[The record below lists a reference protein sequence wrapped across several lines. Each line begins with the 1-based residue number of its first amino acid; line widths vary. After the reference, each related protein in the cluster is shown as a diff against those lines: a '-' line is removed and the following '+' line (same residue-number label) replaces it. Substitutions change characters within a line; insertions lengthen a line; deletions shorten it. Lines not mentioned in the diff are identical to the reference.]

1 MPANAAL
8 LGFDINVYQDGANAR
23 ADLYVSGGLIATASV
38 AGSVRGLKSLA
49 FGAKNSYSTTFSTYS
64 ELIISTTDTRGLRAR
79 TLLPTANGTYGEWEG
94 DYTAVDE
101 AAAPDG
107 LAVVSSSSAQRISFS
122 KTALA
127 TGTNVGAVF
136 VNALGSVAPG
146 NDIQGG
152 MRVAGADYYSDAMDM
167 TSGMLPGNSVFLV
180 NPATGVPF
188 TAEELNSSEII
199 LKSIEV

>member
-1 MPANAAL
+1 M
-8 LGFDINVYQDGANAR
+8 
-23 ADLYVSGGLIATASV
+23 
-38 AGSVRGLKSLA
+38 
-49 FGAKNSYSTTFSTYS
+49 
-64 ELIISTTDTRGLRAR
+64 
-79 TLLPTANGTYGEWEG
+79 PTANGTYGEWEG